1 MNETKLMTILE
12 QMTDSNGR
20 VFVKDKKAEFLSNY
34 SMWHRD
40 EGKQLIQKFVRI
52 VNRESTESFSWLEIL
67 NHSNIK
73 EKSKR
78 FDPILKNKKRNIN
91 MHYQIPEQFHGDI
104 DQAILFHCMENPR
117 GYVDDCEMDEWS
129 ESKNDSPTIEDYYLE
144 SERKRKNNEGNEISK
159 ILELRHE
166 YVQNKSNLEE
176 LITNIIYSDE
186 SELKRELNH
195 MFNSNKFDFTKKYV
209 LKGNDN
215 NKHEVLGYYYLSSY
229 YYQLLQEDKFDLS
242 RYDIGIDSS
251 NEKNRQKSME
261 MAEGICNI
269 EAYPFSCSNPKLG
282 KGGVGEYLITKSDIS
297 HFGVLVVLRRIYR
310 YLIEKN
316 KCRKTKKPIFIFRK
330 YKGVWELL
338 FKEVVDCKEIIDYL
352 EKNYFF
358 CQLSQQGGGI
368 TSNNVCSIAKYKQF
382 EKSKESAF
390 NKIVKQ
396 FSNNRI

>member
-12 QMTDSNGR
+12 QITDSNGR

-52 VNRESTESFSWLEIL
+52 VNGESTESFSWLEIL

-73 EKSKR
+73 EKSER
-78 FDPILKNKKRNIN
+78 FVPILKNKKRNIN

-129 ESKNDSPTIEDYYLE
+129 KLKNDSPTIEDYYVE
-144 SERKRKNNEGNEISK
+144 SEKKRTNKETNGVSE
-159 ILELRHE
+159 ILELRHK

-176 LITNIIYSDE
+176 FITNIIYSDE
-186 SELKRELNH
+186 SELKRELNN
-195 MFNSNKFDFTKKYV
+195 MFTSKGFDFTKKYV
-209 LKGNDN
+209 LKVN
-215 NKHEVLGYYYLSSY
+215 NKSKHEVLGYYYLSSY
-229 YYQLLQEDKFDLS
+229 YYQLLQENKFDVS
-242 RYDIGIDSS
+242 RYDIATNSS

-261 MAEGICNI
+261 MAEVICNI
-269 EAYPFSCSNPKLG
+269 EAYPFSCSDPKLG
-282 KGGVGEYLITKSDIS
+282 KGGIGEYLITKSDIS

-316 KCRKTKKPIFIFRK
+316 KCQKTKKPIFIFRK

-338 FKEVVDCKEIIDYL
+338 FKEVIDCKEIIDYL